1 MKVIEIV
8 EVKPEWSDLNNLT
21 YHPRPATL
29 ARAPGIHVSGILK
42 ELALQQNLFTNED
55 RDDEMPLRILLGLGF
70 EEAAAR
76 LYPTMMWQPG
86 ELVFNGIAGNPDG
99 LDTVPSTWVIPFAN
113 TKAYHQ
119 YIQDW
124 PTALCVDEFKYTGK
138 SQRVKGTKPQ
148 PDGTFR
154 PEDLKD
160 IRTEW
165 MWMQQGM
172 SYINLYRKT
181 NNTFAH
187 IQKLNLC
194 RFHICWKFGT
204 YTYPQSEVYMR
215 YLVEF
220 TEAELNGNWAML
232 MAFKGGK

>member
-1 MKVIEIV
+1 MV
-8 EVKPEWSDLNNLT
+8 EVKLDWSDLNNLT
-21 YHPRPATL
+21 YHPQPVSRSRSEGT
-29 ARAPGIHVSGILK
+29 HVSGILK
-42 ELALQQNLFTNED
+42 DLALQQKLFTNED

-70 EEAAAR
+70 EEGGAR
-76 LYPTMMWQPG
+76 LYPDMVWQPG
-86 ELVFNGIAGNPDG
+86 ELICQGIAGNPDG
-99 LDTVPSTWVIPFAN
+99 LTYPDEFPADAFI
-113 TKAYHQ
+113 
-119 YIQDW
+119 
-124 PTALCVDEFKYTGK
+124 DEFKYTGK

-148 PDGTFR
+148 PDGSFR
-154 PEDLKD
+154 AQDLKD

-181 NNTFAH
+181 GQFRY
-187 IQKLNLC
+187 LNKC

-204 YTYPQSEVYMR
+204 YTFPQSEVYMR

-232 MAFKGGK
+232 MAFRNGAVPEVGRS